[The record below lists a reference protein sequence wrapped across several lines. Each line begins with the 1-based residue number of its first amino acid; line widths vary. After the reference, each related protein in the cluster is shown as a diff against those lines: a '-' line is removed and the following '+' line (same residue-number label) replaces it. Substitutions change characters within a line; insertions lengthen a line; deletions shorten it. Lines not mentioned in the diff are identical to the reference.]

1 MCKAFKR
8 KLAYPVFVLLC
19 LLTFCKIVTGYFL
32 GNLNLCSLYR
42 EIVDKR
48 VLVVLLVYNK
58 NANKKTLVIPSSNI
72 N

>member
-8 KLAYPVFVLLC
+8 KLAYPEFMLLC
-19 LLTFCKIVTGYFL
+19 LLTFCKIVTGYFF
-32 GNLNLCSLYR
+32 GKFKSCSLYR
-42 EIVDKR
+42 EMVDKK

-58 NANKKTLVIPSSNI
+58 NANKNTLVIPSSNI

>member
-1 MCKAFKR
+1 M
-8 KLAYPVFVLLC
+8 
-19 LLTFCKIVTGYFL
+19 
-32 GNLNLCSLYR
+32 GNLNLSSLYR

-72 N
+72 NQGFEVGSFDVSASQ